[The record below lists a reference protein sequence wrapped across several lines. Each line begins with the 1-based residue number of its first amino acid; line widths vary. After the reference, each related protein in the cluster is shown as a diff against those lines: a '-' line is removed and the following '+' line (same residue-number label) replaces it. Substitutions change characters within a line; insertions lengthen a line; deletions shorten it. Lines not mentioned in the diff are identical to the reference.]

1 MASVTLV
8 GAEQRSITVPTG
20 LFIDNEFVPALNG
33 ATLDVE
39 NPSTGK
45 HLATVSA
52 AQAEDV
58 DRAVNSATKAYVSW
72 KTSDPGLR
80 RDLLN
85 KLADLIERDGLEI
98 ASLEALESG
107 VLFGVS
113 KTLHVQQSIDN
124 LRYFA
129 GWADKIDGSSLSI
142 PQGFAYTR
150 REPIGVCAAIV
161 PWNALMIAFWKIAPA
176 IATGNVLIL
185 KTPELTPLWGLKI
198 AQLIVEAGFPPG
210 VLNIITGL
218 GAVAGQALSSHYRIK
233 KISFTGS
240 PGVGR
245 QILATSAKTNLK
257 KVSLELGGKGP
268 SIVFDD
274 ADLENALFW
283 TTLGITVSDG
293 QICVAGSRIY
303 VQSSIY
309 DKFIEEFS
317 KRSRDAVHGDPFLP
331 DTTKGALANKA
342 QLDKMLSYVQKG
354 RDSGAKLLH
363 GGERLPGDG
372 YFIANTAFV
381 DVDQKASIMQEEV
394 FGPLASIARFDS
406 LEEVV
411 EKANDSTYGLGAAVF
426 TENVH
431 KAFRVSEALESGM
444 VTVNTWG
451 LVSANAPFGGVKESG
466 FGRDSGK
473 EALDDWTVTKT
484 VKWNILPIKS

>member
-1 MASVTLV
+1 MATITLV
-8 GAEQRSITVPTG
+8 GAEQRKITVPTG
-20 LFIDNEFVPALNG
+20 LFINNEFVPAISG
-33 ATLDVE
+33 ATVDVE
-39 NPSTGK
+39 NPSSGK
-45 HLATVSA
+45 NLATVSA

-58 DRAVNSATKAYVSW
+58 DRAVESATKAYVTW
-72 KTSDPGLR
+72 KKSDASVR

-107 VLFGVS
+107 VLYGVS
-113 KTLHVQQSIDN
+113 KTLHIQQSVDN

-129 GWADKIDGSSLSI
+129 GWADKLDGSSLSI

-150 REPIGVCAAIV
+150 REPIGVCAAII

-176 IATGNVLIL
+176 LAVGNVLIL
-185 KTPELTPLWGLKI
+185 KTPEIAPLWGLKV
-198 AQLIVEAGFPPG
+198 AQLVVEAGFPPG

-218 GAVAGQALSSHYRIK
+218 GTTAGQALSSHDKIK

-245 QILATSAKTNLK
+245 QILATAAKTNLK

-268 SIVFDD
+268 SIVFED

-283 TTLGITVSDG
+283 TTLGITVSNG
-293 QICVAGSRIY
+293 QVCVAGSRIY

-309 DKFIEEFS
+309 DKFIEQFS

-331 DTTKGALANKA
+331 ETTKGALANKA
-342 QLDKMLSYVQKG
+342 QLDKILSYVQKG
-354 RDSGAKLLH
+354 RDSGARLLH
-363 GGERLPGDG
+363 GGEKLPGNG
-372 YFIANTAFV
+372 YFIANTAFA
-381 DVDQKASIMQEEV
+381 DVDQKAQIMQEEI
-394 FGPLASIARFDS
+394 FGPLASIARFDTI
-406 LEEVV
+406 EEVI
-411 EKANDSTYGLGAAVF
+411 EKANDSTYGLSAAVF
-426 TENVH
+426 TNDVN
-431 KAFRVSEALESGM
+431 KAFRVSEAVESGM

-451 LVSANAPFGGVKESG
+451 LVNANTPFGGVKESG
-466 FGRDSGK
+466 YGRDSGK

-484 VKWNILPIKS
+484 VKWNILPVKL